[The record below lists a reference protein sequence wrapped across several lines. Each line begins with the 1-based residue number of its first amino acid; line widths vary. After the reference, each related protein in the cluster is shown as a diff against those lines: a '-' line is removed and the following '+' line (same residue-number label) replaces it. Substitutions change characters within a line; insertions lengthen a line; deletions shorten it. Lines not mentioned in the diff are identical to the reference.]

1 MRREGKGVVSV
12 IPRLCLTVCL
22 LVFSA
27 MVISGCASAP
37 ENDPEALAEYEKLN
51 DPMEVANRGIFS
63 FNQVLDKIV
72 VKPVTGVYRGL
83 VPSFLRKAVHRF
95 LQNLR
100 TPITLANDLLQ
111 GEGGRAGDTIVRF
124 VVNSTIGLLG
134 FMDPASHM
142 GFAQHE
148 EDFGQTLA
156 VWGVGEGPYLML
168 PVFGPSN
175 PRDLTGKVIGFFL
188 DPINMWAANTD
199 RDEIPI
205 IRTIVSGIDSRDLYW
220 DALEDIEKNSIDPYA
235 SIRSLYRQRRNDEIR
250 NGKEGPSAS
259 LPDLN
264 RGFQLAQ
271 PVTTK

>member
-1 MRREGKGVVSV
+1 MRRERINVVNV
-12 IPRLCLTVCL
+12 LPKFCLTVYML
-22 LVFSA
+22 LLCVT
-27 MVISGCASAP
+27 VLTGCASAP
-37 ENDPEALAEYEKLN
+37 KNDPEALAEYEKTN
-51 DPMEVANRGIFS
+51 DPMEGTNRGIYS
-63 FNQVLDKIV
+63 FNQVLDKVV
-72 VKPVTGVYRGL
+72 VKPVTGIYRGL
-83 VPSFLRKAVHRF
+83 IPSFMRKAVHRF

-111 GEGGRAGDTIVRF
+111 GEGGRAGDTITRF
-124 VVNSTIGLLG
+124 VINSTIGLLG

-188 DPINMWAANTD
+188 DPLNIWAANTD
-199 RDEIPI
+199 RNEIPI
-205 IRTIVSGIDSRDLYW
+205 IRTIVSGIDARDLYW
-220 DALEDIEKNSIDPYA
+220 DALEDIKKNSIDPYA

-250 NGKEGPSAS
+250 NGKEGPSTS
-259 LPDLN
+259 LPDPD
-264 RGFQLAQ
+264 RGFELAR
-271 PVTTK
+271 PNTTK